1 MRHPI
6 SLTLRLTLLFTAA
19 SIIVLLTFGWIIG
32 RSIEQ
37 HFVAEDLNE
46 LEVITA
52 SVQQTLTTL
61 EHNQQPDEIKQRLED
76 ILVGHH
82 SALLRLSDSQERIV
96 YHSPGPD
103 FSSLPTIT
111 AEQRLI
117 PKWSDGK
124 HNYRLLIQRVTTDWD
139 TYTIVAAVAID
150 FHLHFFSH
158 FIRTLWLMVA
168 GAIALM
174 VLLAWMAVRQGHQP
188 LRQIVNQIRQIRASE
203 LNSRIEP
210 DTVPTELTELAHSFN
225 ELMQRL
231 ETSFAQ
237 LSHFSADIA
246 HELRTPITNL
256 MTQTQVVLSQ
266 PRDNQAYQET
276 LYSNM
281 EEYEHMAQMVGDMLF
296 LAKADNGLKPPAT
309 VAITLAT
316 EITSLFDY
324 YEAWAEEQGVQLI
337 TQGNATIQGDRPMLR
352 RALGNLLANAIR
364 HTPAGMGV
372 TIKVSQEH
380 NTTTV
385 TIQNPGTAI
394 AAEHLPHLFD
404 RFYRI
409 DPSRQRNEEGAG
421 LGLAIAKSIV
431 DIHGGNISV
440 TSNDT
445 LTEFQIRLST
455 NA

>member
-6 SLTLRLTLLFTAA
+6 SLTLRLTLLFAAA

-46 LEVITA
+46 LDVITA

-61 EHNQQPDEIKQRLED
+61 KSGLQPEDIQQRFDD

-82 SALLRLSDSQERIV
+82 SALLRLSDSQERII
-96 YHSPGPD
+96 YLSPGPD
-103 FSSLPTIT
+103 FSSLPTTIS
-111 AEQRLI
+111 EQRLI

-124 HNYRLLIQRVTTDWD
+124 HNYRLLIQRVTTDQD

-150 FHLHFFSH
+150 FHLHFFSN

-174 VLLAWMAVRQGHQP
+174 VLLAWIAVRQGHQP
-188 LRQIVNQIRQIRASE
+188 LRQIINQIHQIRASE
-203 LNSRIEP
+203 LNSRIDP
-210 DTVPTELTELAHSFN
+210 ATLPTELTELAHSFN

-231 ETSFAQ
+231 EASFTQ

-316 EITSLFDY
+316 EIASLFDY

-372 TIKVSQEH
+372 TIKVNQEH
-380 NTTTV
+380 NTTIIA
-385 TIQNPGTAI
+385 IQNPGTAI

-421 LGLAIAKSIV
+421 LGLAIVKSIV

-440 TSNDT
+440 TSNDA